1 MIVWVYF
8 RAIQKS
14 LKGQRLTK
22 QLNKDLKNLSEMS
35 INIEAKHI
43 AKKLTL
49 SDRIEHLVRNLA
61 FTTLKDHR
69 ENFSSKLLY
78 RLMIPSKSELGKKA
92 NKNWKT
98 STK

>member
-1 MIVWVYF
+1 
-8 RAIQKS
+8 
-14 LKGQRLTK
+14 
-22 QLNKDLKNLSEMS
+22 MS

-61 FTTLKDHR
+61 FTTLKDHKK
-69 ENFSSKLLY
+69 NFSSKLLY